1 MSVVKFRLF
10 EEMSTKPVLERY
22 YMDICRKGSTKRKI
36 MLFEVQF
43 TSAIFS
49 SDLSFAEVI
58 TVFPAFNEL

>member
-1 MSVVKFRLF
+1 
-10 EEMSTKPVLERY
+10 MSTKPVLERY

-58 TVFPAFNEL
+58 TVFPAFNNL